1 MYISVNVSFTSI
13 QHQGLLYIKIYYSLR
28 NIFSLP
34 EVIVPTMLLMPKT
47 ALRLLRLHSWE

>member
-13 QHQGLLYIKIYYSLR
+13 QHQGLLYIKIYYALR

-34 EVIVPTMLLMPKT
+34 EVFVPTMLLMPKT
-47 ALRLLRLHSWE
+47 ELRLLRLHSWE

>member
-13 QHQGLLYIKIYYSLR
+13 QHQGLLYIKIYTALR